1 VRGYATRITNCTAS
15 SRGVNVGACIR
26 EFASPCGFVVVVV
39 VVVVP
44 VPVVVVPFVL
54 DDEGVVDSIREEVCV
69 DARGES
75 KSGVA

>member
-1 VRGYATRITNCTAS
+1 MRGYAARITSCTAS
-15 SRGVNVGACIR
+15 RRGVNVGACIR
-26 EFASPCGFVVVVV
+26 EFASPCGFVVVV

-54 DDEGVVDSIREEVCV
+54 DDEGVVDSIMEKACV